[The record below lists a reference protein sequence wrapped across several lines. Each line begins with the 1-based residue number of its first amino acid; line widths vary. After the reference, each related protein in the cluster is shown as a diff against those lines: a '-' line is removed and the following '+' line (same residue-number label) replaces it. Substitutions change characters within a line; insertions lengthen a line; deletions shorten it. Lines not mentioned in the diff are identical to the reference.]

1 MLKARRSS
9 SEKTLPLKVANTGF
23 LLDRLGEDCH
33 PLQFL
38 RELTQNSIDAILRT
52 PEKTGEIVWD
62 VDWNSFDFDETGTY
76 KLCVY
81 DNGDGMTGDEMVKY
95 LNHLSS
101 SVSAQSLTGNYG
113 VGAKIAA
120 ATRNHHGLIYLSWKG
135 GRGAMV
141 HLWRDPETGQYGLRQ
156 FQRPDGSF
164 DHYAELDDAV
174 RPAAVADHGTMVVL
188 LGNSP
193 EAHTMEP
200 PINTPSPSRWI
211 SRYLNTRFFEFPA
224 GITVHAR
231 EGWKTPRTDKDRNLL
246 RTVTGQRAYLDKHSV
261 NSGTVLLSGASAHWW
276 ILRDEEAIVQNSG
289 FVESSGHVAALYRNE
304 LYEVAS
310 GRAAM
315 ARLQQFGVLFGYRQ
329 VVVYVEP
336 IPDAGRSIT
345 TNTARTMLLINNEAL
360 PWSDWCAEFRSTMP
374 KEIRDLIDAKAAASS
389 VVDHTQSIRD
399 RLKNLMDL
407 YRVSRYRPTPAGS
420 TYVDPDRTIRAAEAK
435 SQTGQQQATSGGRNA
450 TKGGQAGGIY
460 SVFLKKDGVP
470 GSPSKPD
477 VFPLVQWVTIANGG
491 REPGDMEDRAARYL
505 ADQNILRINGD
516 FRAFTDM
523 IDRWCKDLQGATGD
537 VRERVSDAVRGWFEQ
552 NLVEAV
558 IGVNALLNSKE
569 WTLDDVKAALSDE
582 ALTAAVMPRY
592 HVYNSVK
599 RELGSK
605 LGKID
610 SLVASASAG

>member
-1 MLKARRSS
+1 MPKIRSS
-9 SEKTLPLKVANTGF
+9 SEKTLKLEVANTGF

-52 PEKTGEIVWD
+52 QQKRGEIVWD
-62 VDWNSFDFDETGTY
+62 VDWNSLDLDETGTY

-81 DNGDGMTGDEMVKY
+81 DTGDGMTGGEMVKY
-95 LNHLSS
+95 VNHLSS
-101 SVSAQSLTGNYG
+101 SVATQSLTGNYG

-120 ATRNHHGLIYLSWKG
+120 ATRNHHGLIYLSWKNG
-135 GRGAMV
+135 MGAMV

-164 DHYAELDDAV
+164 GHYVEVEDDVKPSAIAE
-174 RPAAVADHGTMVVL
+174 HGTMVVL
-188 LGNSP
+188 LGNSA
-193 EAHTMEP
+193 EADTMEP
-200 PINTPSPSRWI
+200 PISAPAPSRWI
-211 SRYLNTRFFEFPA
+211 SRYLNTRFFEFPD
-224 GITVHAR
+224 GITVRAR
-231 EGWKTPRTDKDRNLL
+231 EGWKVARADKDRNIL
-246 RTVTGQRAYLDKHSV
+246 RTVTGQCEYLDKHSLS
-261 NSGTVLLSGASAHWW
+261 SGTVRLSGGSAHWW
-276 ILRDEEAIVQNSG
+276 ILKDEEAISQNSG
-289 FVESSGHVAALYRNE
+289 YIESSGHVAALHNKE

-315 ARLQQFGVLFGYRQ
+315 ARLQQLGVLFGYRQ

-336 IPDAGRSIT
+336 LPDGGRSIT
-345 TNTARTMLLINNEAL
+345 TNTARTMLLVNNEAL
-360 PWSDWCAEFRSTMP
+360 PWADWSAEFRSAMP
-374 KEIRDLIDAKAAASS
+374 KEIRDLIDERAAGSAA
-389 VVDHTQSIRD
+389 VDHTQSIRE

-407 YRVSRYRPTPAGS
+407 YRVSRYRPTPAG
-420 TYVDPDRTIRAAEAK
+420 TTNVDPDRTVRGGEAK
-435 SQTGQQQATSGGRNA
+435 TQGGQQQTGTGGRSG

-460 SVFLKKDGVP
+460 SVFQKKDGVL
-470 GSPSKPD
+470 GSAVKPD
-477 VFPLVQWVTIANGG
+477 LFPHVQWVTVANGG

-505 ADQNILRINGD
+505 ADQNVLRINGD

-537 VRERVSDAVRGWFEQ
+537 VRERVTDAVRGWFEQ
-552 NLVEAV
+552 NLVETI
-558 IGVNALLNSKE
+558 IGVQALLNSKE
-569 WTLDDVKAALSDE
+569 WTLDDVKTALSDE

-610 SLVASASAG
+610 SLVAAST